1 MSSRFFD
8 VWELVP
14 PLRRLWREIDVSRG
28 LFVTVVISSM
38 ASSVMEGIGIGLL
51 IPLVALLQGDVAGVL
66 SNRFLVWIPN
76 LFPNR
81 TDIFYVS
88 FFCVLVLSAVTLK
101 NLLLLFA
108 SILQERVYQKAGSSI
123 RGALFRRMLSAPQQV
138 FDEKKAGELTHVYN
152 VESLRAQQSIDYSS
166 LLVQRSFLG
175 ALYFFFVLSLSWQLT
190 IGLALL
196 AAAIGSVTVSF
207 HSYLRRRGDERSVAY
222 KDLYS
227 FIGQTFGGI
236 RIVRATH
243 SERDAIKTFSK
254 LNEDA
259 AEIERKGLL
268 MARSMG
274 PLTEIFAVAGGM
286 VLLSGS
292 YALLI
297 QRGLL
302 SPAALMVFGVILIR
316 MLPLL
321 NQVYG
326 LVGQLNFSGA
336 GVHEVLRWL
345 DSPQFPSRPFGSRPF
360 KGIRQ
365 GIRVDD
371 VSFTYPNGTVA
382 LSNASFEIPAGHTVA
397 LVGASGSGK
406 STLASLLLRVREPSG
421 GHIFVD
427 DTDYWEYSPV
437 TWHARLGMVE
447 QEAFLFNESVE
458 ANILLGV
465 APGAG
470 LPIDEAIRIAHLE
483 EVIEQLP
490 RGLATVV
497 GERGTLLSGGQK
509 QRMAIARA
517 VVRDPDLL
525 ILDEATSA
533 LDNYSERLVQAALN
547 DARRGR
553 TSLVIAHRL
562 STIRSA
568 DMIIVMDKGRV
579 VEMGDW
585 ATLEARDGVFKR
597 LVNAAAGGVLSGG
610 ALDSGQS

>member
-1 MSSRFFD
+1 
-8 VWELVP
+8 
-14 PLRRLWREIDVSRG
+14 
-28 LFVTVVISSM
+28 
-38 ASSVMEGIGIGLL
+38 
-51 IPLVALLQGDVAGVL
+51 
-66 SNRFLVWIPN
+66 
-76 LFPNR
+76 
-81 TDIFYVS
+81 
-88 FFCVLVLSAVTLK
+88 
-101 NLLLLFA
+101 
-108 SILQERVYQKAGSSI
+108 
-123 RGALFRRMLSAPQQV
+123 
-138 FDEKKAGELTHVYN
+138 
-152 VESLRAQQSIDYSS
+152 
-166 LLVQRSFLG
+166 
-175 ALYFFFVLSLSWQLT
+175 
-190 IGLALL
+190 
-196 AAAIGSVTVSF
+196 
-207 HSYLRRRGDERSVAY
+207 
-222 KDLYS
+222 
-227 FIGQTFGGI
+227 
-236 RIVRATH
+236 
-243 SERDAIKTFSK
+243 
-254 LNEDA
+254 
-259 AEIERKGLL
+259 
-268 MARSMG
+268 
-274 PLTEIFAVAGGM
+274 M

-297 QRGLL
+297 QAGLL

-360 KGIRQ
+360 KGIKKA
-365 GIRVDD
+365 IRLDD

-382 LSNASFEIPAGHTVA
+382 LSNVSFELPAGHTVA

-421 GHIFVD
+421 GRILVD
-427 DTDYWEYSPV
+427 DTDYWEFSPE

-447 QEAFLFNESVE
+447 QEAFLFNESIE
-458 ANILLGV
+458 SNILLGV
-465 APGAG
+465 TPGGG
-470 LPIDEAIRIAHLE
+470 LPIHEAIRIAHLE

-490 RGLATVV
+490 KGLATVV

-585 ATLEARDGVFKR
+585 ATLEAREGVFKK
-597 LVNAAAGGVLSGG
+597 LVTAAAGGVLSEETGG
-610 ALDSGQS
+610 IEKEGG